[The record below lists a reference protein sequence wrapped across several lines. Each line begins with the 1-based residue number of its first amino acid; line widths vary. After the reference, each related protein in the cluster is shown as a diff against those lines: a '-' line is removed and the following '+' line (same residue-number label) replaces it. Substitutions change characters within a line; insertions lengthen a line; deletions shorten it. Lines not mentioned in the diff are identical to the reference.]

1 MAHKHSVYD
10 TDPHFAIDPITRAIT
25 NQSTTKTQLMQ
36 YDHNSE
42 RFTFEIPRLVDG
54 HDMQQCDKIEVHYI
68 NVDAATKVSN
78 ADVYIVDD
86 MQISPESDDV
96 VIFSW
101 LISGNATQYAGTL
114 NFIIRFL
121 CHTGTTI
128 DYAWGTDMHKGIS
141 VGGSFSN
148 GEMVIAEYTDVL
160 EEWKKDIFEISPDD
174 FVARMP
180 AIDRKYIERGLVDE
194 TRYNAFRE
202 KHPNRIYVER
212 YKDGEEYVYNKIA
225 LTGTPEPPEDFDKED
240 AGYMLD
246 SIPMRLGGG
255 EKDGEFAFR
264 KGHIRVPHLSADE
277 FPTEQEAGGFAIPRI
292 YADTAILRN
301 NTKRSIKKA
310 DTLDDKCLCVNSR
323 ENVSSNVSFYSGNNE
338 HAYCVFKTALWWDC
352 ANATG
357 GDIEFILYD
366 ITKTLQF
373 LCVIRPNLTGYIGKA
388 SSTGNKVDFDL
399 KNILSFGKWAKIRI
413 EYASSVRLYVNDF
426 MIADTT
432 LVNTTTNTLYM
443 QVVSSK
449 AISGNIALANVAFL
463 TSAKKAN
470 VKGNHYFDLD
480 NYTDIPTS
488 DSSTGKKIIRWGDD
502 VWHIEECEEF
512 TGEGEFVVVN
522 KKYLRK
528 MLENVGGGGTNT
540 KMYRHRI
547 CMSFECEATHW
558 GKIYC
563 DILSSDSTHINTFD
577 ALYANADKLS
587 SATNITTEDLTTSDY
602 GSGGF
607 DDECTIDSISIQVG
621 TWGPYHIDITYH
633 NNTTNQKYTDFFWNG
648 DGLGTTTISDT
659 VTEV

>member
-1 MAHKHSVYD
+1 MSHLHSNYD
-10 TDPHFAIDPITRAIT
+10 TDSHFRIDPITRAIT
-25 NQSTTKTQLMQ
+25 NQSSTKKNLIQ

-42 RFTFEIPRLVDG
+42 RFTFELPRHIEG
-54 HDMQQCDKIEVHYI
+54 HDMSLCDKVEVHYI
-68 NVDAATKVSN
+68 NIASNKVEKS
-78 ADVYIVDD
+78 ADVYPVDD
-86 MQISPESDDV
+86 VQISSDDENV

-101 LISGNATQYAGTL
+101 LISGNATKYNGIL
-114 NFIIRFL
+114 SFL
-121 CHTGTTI
+121 ISFKCLTGDAV
-128 DYAWGTDMHKGIS
+128 DYAWHTGICSEVS
-141 VGGSFSN
+141 VGEGINN
-148 GEMVIAEYTDVL
+148 GEAVITKYSDVL

-352 ANATG
+352 ANAKG

-366 ITKTLQF
+366 ITKTLLF

-432 LVNTTTNTLYM
+432 LVNTTTNSLYM

-540 KMYRHRI
+540 KMYRHELRFDYMVETAFDFSATI
-547 CMSFECEATHW
+547 SFIST
-558 GKIYC
+558 
-563 DILSSDSTHINTFD
+563 DSTPIDSYDMF
-577 ALYANADKLS
+577 LANADKIKTAEILTVRS
-587 SATNITTEDLTTSDY
+587 FYYADISNPVEYYEVVNVEITEDAFNVHYRTAQG
-602 GSGGF
+602 GSL
-607 DDECTIDSISIQVG
+607 
-621 TWGPYHIDITYH
+621 
-633 NNTTNQKYTDFFWNG
+633 QKAGYQKGNFFSY
-648 DGLGTTTISDT
+648 LRDT